1 MKLDRSAEEI
11 KETNEGPQFHNIA
24 NEKISLPLLEIM
36 KNSLEHENE
45 IKTVCKLGK
54 TFAIHKAGAENGSS
68 GVFAMP
74 AKRPLQRIQTPF
86 STDSLLVQSNSKSI
100 EKICRIIHASLVEHL
115 DDYEEEDFTKT
126 FTDYIDS
133 DGNPRQARMKIM
145 ASYTKANG
153 YHVSG
158 RLESGK
164 KQYMWYSLESK
175 NDIKRRESFEKIN
188 YYPSHLSAMSLCG
201 YSNMKHCHGYFGVKM
216 NGVQVDNISSGRC
229 DLHQDYTSL
238 ETIVVA
244 LAINTP
250 SQLRIMVQVTMH
262 VDGEGQALKAIN
274 IIRKHVFGDILV
286 AEKKNRRVLEV

>member
-1 MKLDRSAEEI
+1 
-11 KETNEGPQFHNIA
+11 
-24 NEKISLPLLEIM
+24 
-36 KNSLEHENE
+36 
-45 IKTVCKLGK
+45 
-54 TFAIHKAGAENGSS
+54 
-68 GVFAMP
+68 P
-74 AKRPLQRIQTPF
+74 AKRSLQSIQTPF

-100 EKICRIIHASLVEHL
+100 EEICRIIHASLVEHL

-133 DGNPRQARMKIM
+133 DGYPRQARMKIM

-244 LAINTP
+244 LAINTS